1 MAQKRCYYGILQVSK
16 TASEAEI
23 KRAYRKLAMRYHPDR
38 NPDDAEAE
46 EKFKEINEA
55 YEVLSDPQKRAAYDQ
70 FGHAGVNQDAGMG
83 GGAQYGGG
91 FGDIFEDLFGDIFG
105 GRRSRGPQPGRDM
118 QYDLEITL
126 EQAVF
131 GATVD
136 IKIPRHKPCEV
147 CHGTGAASPDAVQTC
162 TTCGGAG
169 QVQMQQG
176 FFVVTQTCP
185 HCHGQGKIITKPCRN
200 CHGQG
205 MVETFKT
212 LSVKIPA
219 GVDTGDRVRL
229 KGEGE
234 PGEPGAPAGDLYVR
248 IFVKAHPLFK
258 REGNNLLCELPISFP
273 KAALGGS
280 VKVPTLDGST
290 VNLTIPAGTQ
300 SGQRLRVEGKGVKS
314 VRSSRVGDL
323 VCTIHIETPVKLT
336 KEQKALLEQFEA
348 TLEGKQ
354 NTHSPKAHSFWDK
367 VKAFFSQNDHK
378 DHSASPWE

>member
-1 MAQKRCYYGILQVSK
+1 MVQKRCYYEVLQVSK
-16 TASEAEI
+16 TASETEI

-38 NPDDAEAE
+38 NPEDAQAE
-46 EKFKEINEA
+46 EKFKEITEA

-83 GGAQYGGG
+83 GAQYGGG
-91 FGDIFEDLFGDIFG
+91 FSDIFEDLFGDIFG
-105 GRRSRGPQPGRDM
+105 TRRSRGPQPGRDM

-136 IKIPRHKPCEV
+136 IKIPRHEV
-147 CHGTGAASPDAVQTC
+147 CQACHGTGAASPDAVQTC
-162 TTCGGAG
+162 STCGGAG
-169 QVQMQQG
+169 QVQVQQG
-176 FFVVTQTCP
+176 FFVMTQTCP
-185 HCHGQGKIITKPCRN
+185 SCHGEGKKITRPCATCHGQGR
-200 CHGQG
+200 
-205 MVETFKT
+205 VETFKT

-229 KGEGE
+229 RGEGE

-248 IFVKAHPLFK
+248 IFVKQHPLLK
-258 REGNNLLCELPISFP
+258 REGNNLLCELPVSFP

-280 VKVPTLDGST
+280 VEVPVLDGTT
-290 VNLTIPAGTQ
+290 VMLDIPPGTQ
-300 SGQRLRVEGKGVKS
+300 SGQTLRVEGKGVKS

-323 VCTIHIETPVKLT
+323 ICTIHIETPVKLT

-367 VKAFFSQNDHK
+367 VKEFFFHK
-378 DHSASPWE
+378 TDDAKHSESPWE

>member
-1 MAQKRCYYGILQVSK
+1 MVQKRCYYEVLQVSK
-16 TASEAEI
+16 TASETEI

-38 NPDDAEAE
+38 NPEDAQAE
-46 EKFKEINEA
+46 EKFKEITEA

-83 GGAQYGGG
+83 GAQYGGG
-91 FGDIFEDLFGDIFG
+91 FSDIFEDLFGDIFG
-105 GRRSRGPQPGRDM
+105 TRRSRGPQPGRDM

-136 IKIPRHKPCEV
+136 IKIPRHEV
-147 CHGTGAASPDAVQTC
+147 CQACHGTGAASPDAVQTC
-162 TTCGGAG
+162 STCGGAG
-169 QVQMQQG
+169 QVQVQQG
-176 FFVVTQTCP
+176 FFVMTQTCP
-185 HCHGQGKIITKPCRN
+185 SCHGEGKKITRPCATCHGQGR
-200 CHGQG
+200 
-205 MVETFKT
+205 VETFKT

-229 KGEGE
+229 RGEGE

-248 IFVKAHPLFK
+248 IFVKQHPLFK
-258 REGNNLLCELPISFP
+258 REGNNLLCELPVSFP

-280 VKVPTLDGST
+280 VEVPVLDGTT
-290 VNLTIPAGTQ
+290 VMLDIPPGTQ
-300 SGQRLRVEGKGVKS
+300 SGQTLRVEGKGVKS

-323 VCTIHIETPVKLT
+323 ICTIHIETPVKLT

-367 VKAFFSQNDHK
+367 VKEFFSHK
-378 DHSASPWE
+378 TDDAKHSESPWE